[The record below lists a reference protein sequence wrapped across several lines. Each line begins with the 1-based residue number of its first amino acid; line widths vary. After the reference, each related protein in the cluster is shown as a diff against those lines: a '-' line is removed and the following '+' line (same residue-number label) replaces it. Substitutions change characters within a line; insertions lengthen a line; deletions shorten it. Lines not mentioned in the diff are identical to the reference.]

1 MQKLKIRP
9 QFIVVLVIL
18 HLFTLTTMMS
28 SFVPQNEII
37 AAPHLLDNEFFIS
50 EDPQIEIN
58 HDDNFTT
65 LGYPGD
71 GSPGD
76 PYRIENF
83 NITSGGSEYLIHI
96 TNTLK
101 HFIIQNC
108 TLHQSGYL
116 NWAIMLSN
124 VENAIIFNNEIYDN
138 WQSVGVN
145 YCANVTVQKNNITSN
160 QYGLQVY
167 DSDDIDI
174 FGNDVETVE
183 QNLYSAHADGITV
196 KHNSFTGSDS
206 TNIYMTDMTNVWFEN
221 NTITYSTTSTGMYFE
236 GSHLV
241 FQNNTLANNAEGL
254 RISVSDDVLIF
265 NNTFAECDTGL
276 ILSFGNTLTIVNNTI
291 SDGGTAIDVNQPD
304 DCLFENNTISGN
316 DIGIVIQANSDR
328 NWFVGNILDGN
339 TLNAQDDG
347 ADTFF
352 GTNYWSDYAGSDGNG
367 DGIGD
372 TPHPISGTA
381 SNEDLHPLMTSTSPR
396 YPTNW
401 ITAPTNQYLE
411 FGDPFIYDLDCTAP
425 EPIYW
430 WLSGSDASWFSV
442 DSNGVITNSTV
453 FSDEE
458 VLDITVWARN
468 IYSFTISATF
478 SIDVDDTLTP
488 TWDEVPTDQV
498 LEFGDVFSYDLNA
511 SDGWGID
518 RYWYNGSSHFAFDT
532 ITGILASYAP
542 PYTPPVGIYAFEVRA
557 YDPEDKYVSAT
568 FTITVADTIAP
579 TVTHP
584 EDQEVV
590 EGEGQVGTIIW
601 VIDDLSMMFYQVLAN
616 GVDSQGGSVSGEY
629 TVDFAYI
636 YHGNAPGTYNYTI
649 VVTDGYHTTT
659 DTVLVVLLPSTT
671 TTTTTEGTPVDYAFL
686 NVIIAF
692 GMGGVVV
699 LIIIVLIVKRR

>member
-1 MQKLKIRP
+1 MNKIKIRP

-50 EDPQIEIN
+50 EDPLIEIT

-83 NITSGGSEYLIHI
+83 NITDGGGEYLIHI

-108 TLHQSGYL
+108 TLHQSGTG

-160 QYGLQVY
+160 RYGIQVH

-174 FGNDVETVE
+174 LSNAIEVVDDCI
-183 QNLYSAHADGITV
+183 YSAISDGITV
-196 KHNSFTGSDS
+196 KHNSLNGSQ
-206 TNIYMTDMTNVWFEN
+206 NNVYMTNMNNVLFEN
-221 NTITYSTTSTGMYFE
+221 NTITHASVGIYLK
-236 GSHLV
+236 GSHIV
-241 FQNNTLANNAEGL
+241 FKNNILENNVKGL
-254 RISVSDDVLIF
+254 SVQAADYVTIF
-265 NNTFAECDTGL
+265 NNTFTECDIGL
-276 ILSFGNTLTIVNNTI
+276 ELVVDTYQTVANNTF
-291 SDGGTAIDVNQPD
+291 SGGIYGIIVDQSHD
-304 DCLFENNTISGN
+304 SLFENNTCSGN
-316 DIGIVIQANSDR
+316 DFGVAVADDAER
-328 NWFVGNILDGN
+328 NWFVGNFFDGN
-339 TLNAQDDG
+339 TVNGEDNGTDN
-347 ADTFF
+347 FF
-352 GTNYWSDYAGSDGNG
+352 GTNYWSDYVGSDGNA

-381 SNEDLHPLMTSTSPR
+381 GNEDLHPLMTSTSPR
-396 YPTNW
+396 YSTTWNP
-401 ITAPTNQYLE
+401 IPSDQDLE
-411 FGDPFIYDLDCTAP
+411 FSDTFRYDLNCTVP
-425 EPIYW
+425 EPIHW
-430 WLSGSDASWFSV
+430 WLSGGDASWFSV
-442 DSNGVITNSTV
+442 DSNGVITNSSVYTIE
-453 FSDEE
+453 DM
-458 VLDITVWARN
+458 LDLTVWGRN
-468 IYSFTISATF
+468 IYSFTVSATF
-478 SIDVDDTLTP
+478 SIDVNDTLNP
-488 TWDEVPTDQV
+488 TWDEVPTDQIN
-498 LEFGDVFSYDLNA
+498 EYGSVFSYDLNA
-511 SDGWGID
+511 SDAWDID
-518 RYWYNGSSHFAFDT
+518 RYWFNNT
-532 ITGILASYAP
+532 IYFSLDQNTGVLSALAA
-542 PYTPPVGIYAFEVRA
+542 PVGVYGLEVRA

-568 FTITVADTIAP
+568 FTVTVADTIAP

-590 EGEGQVGTIIW
+590 EGEGQTGTIIW
-601 VIDDLSMMFYQVLAN
+601 IVDDLSLMYYQVLAD
-616 GVDSQGGSVSGEY
+616 GVDSQGGSISGEY
-629 TVDFAYI
+629 TVDFTYI
-636 YHGNAPGTYNYTI
+636 YHGKTPGTYNYTI
-649 VVTDGYHTTT
+649 VVSDGYQTTT

-686 NVIIAF
+686 NLIIAF
-692 GMGGVVV
+692 GMGGVV
-699 LIIIVLIVKRR
+699 IVMVVVVILRKRK